1 LSADNNA
8 HGFYSNHQPGQAANW
23 THNTAYNNAGGNFDM
38 LERVS
43 PTDATDIPGTR
54 EVLHY
59 NIAFTGTAIADSNLP
74 AANVTN
80 NSWTK
85 SGVTVSSA
93 DFQSTDA
100 SQMTATRP
108 SGSPN
113 LPTITFM
120 HLVSGSD
127 LAGLGC
133 F

>member
-1 LSADNNA
+1 
-8 HGFYSNHQPGQAANW
+8 
-23 THNTAYNNAGGNFDM
+23 M

-43 PTDATDIPGTR
+43 PTNATDIPGTR

-59 NIAFTGTAIADSNLP
+59 NIAYAGTIISNSNLP

-85 SGVTVSSA
+85 PGVSVSSA
-93 DFQSTDA
+93 DFQSLDA
-100 SQMTATRP
+100 SQITRP
-108 SGSPN
+108 RNADGT

-120 HLVSGSD
+120 KLTSGSD
-127 LAGLGC
+127 LGGMG